1 MMDDP
6 DGILNL
12 YHNFY
17 TNRSINNSS
26 NAIMRFE
33 NYINNLVNLELYIN
47 DKRTK
52 IYNKK
57 ILSLTNEYIKNIT
70 TLNYNSF
77 PQFVAIQTGFLKKRI
92 FSL

>member
-1 MMDDP
+1 
-6 DGILNL
+6 
-12 YHNFY
+12 
-17 TNRSINNSS
+17 
-26 NAIMRFE
+26 MRFE

-77 PQFVAIQTGFLKKRI
+77 PFVAIQTGFLKKEF